1 MKMTREDIDVTS
13 YFVSVTGWVT
23 GESVITG
30 YLIPNRGP
38 FFLRRVPQNFY
49 YASYTMVIEN
59 LIEHSSI
66 Y

>member
-38 FFLRRVPQNFY
+38 FSFFVVYLRIFIMP
-49 YASYTMVIEN
+49 AI
-59 LIEHSSI
+59 LWL
-66 Y
+66 